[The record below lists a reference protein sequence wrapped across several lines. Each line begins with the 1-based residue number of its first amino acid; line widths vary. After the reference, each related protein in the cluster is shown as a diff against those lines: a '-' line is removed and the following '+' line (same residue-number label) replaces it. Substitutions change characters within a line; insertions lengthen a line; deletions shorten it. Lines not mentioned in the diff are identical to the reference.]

1 MSDEDLQ
8 ALERIVGTHGR
19 FGHREHLELAWT
31 YLRRYRLEQAT
42 DAMSAAVRHL
52 ASEHGMPDRYHETIT
67 RSWVR
72 LVDVHRH
79 DSDARSFDE
88 FIAGNSGL
96 LDRQLVERHYSRDLI
111 ATDGARAESTEPDL
125 RPLPGVR

>member
-1 MSDEDLQ
+1 MGARDLRD
-8 ALERIVGTHGR
+8 LERIVGAHGR
-19 FGHREHLELAWT
+19 FGHREHVELAWT
-31 YLRRYRLEQAT
+31 YLGRYRLEQAT

-52 ASEHGMPDRYHETIT
+52 AGEHGMPDRYHETLT

-72 LVDVHRH
+72 LVDVHRR

-88 FIAGNSGL
+88 FIAANSGL
-96 LDRQLVERHYSRDLI
+96 LHRHLLERHYSRDLI
-111 ATDGARAESTEPDL
+111 AGHGARAEWTEPDL

>member
-1 MSDEDLQ
+1 MTEGDLQ
-8 ALERIVGTHGR
+8 ALERIVGAHGR
-19 FGHREHLELAWT
+19 FGHREHVELAWT
-31 YLRRYRLEQAT
+31 YLGRYRLEQAT

-72 LVDVHRH
+72 LVDVHRR
-79 DSDARSFDE
+79 DSDAGSFDE

-96 LDRQLVERHYSRDLI
+96 LDRQLLERHYSRELI
-111 ATDGARAESTEPDL
+111 ASHGARAEWTEPDL